1 MCESVIRYITNWSC
15 DYAWS
20 VTLQTG
26 VTKHDPLTDMREHD
40 LLIYSPVC
48 QSVIVT
54 LHTSVSKFDPLHYKL
69 VCQSMIRYI
78 TNWCERAWF
87 INLQLYLSKCNLLH
101 YKLICQTMIRYIT
114 NGCNKVWSVPLQTG
128 VTKYHPFHYKHNFGL
143 NGIRSCDQPDLNLHR
158 HPKTA
163 SYLLNKAFKAYC
175 SEITNTF

>member
-48 QSVIVT
+48 QSVICYITNWCDKAWSVT
-54 LHTSVSKFDPLHYKL
+54 LQTGVTKYDPLHYKL
-69 VCQSMIRYI
+69 MWESMI
-78 TNWCERAWF
+78 
-87 INLQLYLSKCNLLH
+87 INLQPCLSKCNLLH

-128 VTKYHPFHYKHNFGL
+128 VTKYDPFHYK
-143 NGIRSCDQPDLNLHR
+143 RV
-158 HPKTA
+158 
-163 SYLLNKAFKAYC
+163 
-175 SEITNTF
+175 